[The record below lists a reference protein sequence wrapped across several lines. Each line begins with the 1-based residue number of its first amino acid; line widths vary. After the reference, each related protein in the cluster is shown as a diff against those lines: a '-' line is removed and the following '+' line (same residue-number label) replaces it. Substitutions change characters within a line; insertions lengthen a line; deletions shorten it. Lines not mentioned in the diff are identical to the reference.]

1 MVKRLVELRKHYPEL
16 EGQEEYKDG
25 VYLYRT
31 PEFTLSYFPE
41 VEYWQMSAN
50 GVHCQALTI
59 RKAKKALKSSIRLQ
73 EKRNGLHWN
82 LRANCQTRTEN

>member
-16 EGQEEYKDG
+16 EGQEEYKNG

-31 PEFTLSYFPE
+31 PEFTLSYFPR
-41 VEYWQMSAN
+41 VGYWQMSTN
-50 GVHCQALTI
+50 GVHCQAPTI
-59 RKAKKALKSSIRLQ
+59 RKVKKALKSSIRLQ

-82 LRANCQTRTEN
+82 LRADRQAWTEN